1 MLTDE
6 AFPQPVRKVQSHASN
21 VSGRYPSVKMGV
33 SVQFESQHVELWAIY
48 AMERDDNVLEYYDQ
62 LTRIQLH
69 YHARSGRKTSP
80 RHTPDFLVIRR
91 DGAGFEE
98 WKSADALDKLAVRMP
113 ERYQRETS
121 GGWRCPPGEA
131 AAQALGLSY
140 RVRTSNEYHA
150 FYIQNLKF
158 LQDFWTHPLRLE
170 AQAQAQVL
178 EALRV
183 YPGVSVPVSCST
195 PLASPLIF
203 DGRLWE
209 AEIQNA
215 TVVLRPEVGAV
226 FTLTTEQFQRLV
238 DLGHIKQGERAT
250 PSPLQDAARERLVH
264 AGPKAL
270 EAANRRWREIL
281 AYIRGEAI
289 TVTPRSVQNWMA
301 AYRQAEAEAGC
312 GYLGLLD
319 RVARRGNHGIKRC
332 TPEITA
338 FFA

>member
-1 MLTDE
+1 MQKGNTAKAMLTDE
-6 AFPQPVRKVQSHASN
+6 AFRAWCQRNQIAPETETYIQRIRSSQPVRKVQSHASN
-21 VSGRYPSVKMGV
+21 V
-33 SVQFESQHVELWAIY
+33 
-48 AMERDDNVLEYYDQ
+48 
-62 LTRIQLH
+62 
-69 YHARSGRKTSP
+69 
-80 RHTPDFLVIRR
+80 
-91 DGAGFEE
+91 
-98 WKSADALDKLAVRMP
+98 
-113 ERYQRETS
+113 TS

-131 AAQALGLSY
+131 AAQALGLSH

-250 PSPLQDAARERLVH
+250 PSPLQDAAR
-264 AGPKAL
+264 
-270 EAANRRWREIL
+270 
-281 AYIRGEAI
+281 
-289 TVTPRSVQNWMA
+289 
-301 AYRQAEAEAGC
+301 
-312 GYLGLLD
+312 
-319 RVARRGNHGIKRC
+319 
-332 TPEITA
+332 
-338 FFA
+338 

>member
-1 MLTDE
+1 MQKGNTAKAMLTDE
-6 AFPQPVRKVQSHASN
+6 AFRAWCQRNQIAQETET
-21 VSGRYPSVKMGV
+21 Y
-33 SVQFESQHVELWAIY
+33 I
-48 AMERDDNVLEYYDQ
+48 
-62 LTRIQLH
+62 
-69 YHARSGRKTSP
+69 
-80 RHTPDFLVIRR
+80 

-98 WKSADALDKLAVRMP
+98 WKPADALDKLAVRMT
-113 ERYQRETS
+113 ERYQREDS

-131 AAQALGLSY
+131 TAQALGLSHH
-140 RVRTSNEYHA
+140 VRTSNEYHP

-281 AYIRGEAI
+281 AYITISYCTFYR
-289 TVTPRSVQNWMA
+289 PFHYQNSA
-301 AYRQAEAEAGC
+301 
-312 GYLGLLD
+312 
-319 RVARRGNHGIKRC
+319 H
-332 TPEITA
+332 
-338 FFA
+338 

>member
-1 MLTDE
+1 MLTSQHIFTDLAA
-6 AFPQPVRKVQSHASN
+6 AFLMAWEQVFL
-21 VSGRYPSVKMGV
+21 YPS
-33 SVQFESQHVELWAIY
+33 
-48 AMERDDNVLEYYDQ
+48 
-62 LTRIQLH
+62 
-69 YHARSGRKTSP
+69 
-80 RHTPDFLVIRR
+80 
-91 DGAGFEE
+91 FEE
-98 WKSADALDKLAVRMP
+98 VEAEKQVDK
-113 ERYQRETS
+113 
-121 GGWRCPPGEA
+121 
-131 AAQALGLSY
+131 
-140 RVRTSNEYHA
+140 
-150 FYIQNLKF
+150 
-158 LQDFWTHPLRLE
+158 
-170 AQAQAQVL
+170 
-178 EALRV
+178 
-183 YPGVSVPVSCST
+183 PVSCST

-215 TVVLRPEVGAV
+215 TVVLHPEVGAV

-250 PSPLQDAARERLVH
+250 PSARTDAARERLVH

-319 RVARRGNHGIKRC
+319 RVARR
-332 TPEITA
+332 
-338 FFA
+338 

>member
-1 MLTDE
+1 MQKGNTAKAMLTDE
-6 AFPQPVRKVQSHASN
+6 AFRAWCQRNQIAPETETYIQRIRSSQPVRKVQSHASN

-183 YPGVSVPVSCST
+183 YPGVSV
-195 PLASPLIF
+195 
-203 DGRLWE
+203 
-209 AEIQNA
+209 
-215 TVVLRPEVGAV
+215 
-226 FTLTTEQFQRLV
+226 
-238 DLGHIKQGERAT
+238 
-250 PSPLQDAARERLVH
+250 AA
-264 AGPKAL
+264 
-270 EAANRRWREIL
+270 
-281 AYIRGEAI
+281 
-289 TVTPRSVQNWMA
+289 
-301 AYRQAEAEAGC
+301 
-312 GYLGLLD
+312 LLD
-319 RVARRGNHGIKRC
+319 AH
-332 TPEITA
+332 PELAVDVIWAMLTSQHIFTDLA
-338 FFA
+338 

>member
-6 AFPQPVRKVQSHASN
+6 AFRAWCQRNQIAPETET
-21 VSGRYPSVKMGV
+21 Y
-33 SVQFESQHVELWAIY
+33 I
-48 AMERDDNVLEYYDQ
+48 
-62 LTRIQLH
+62 
-69 YHARSGRKTSP
+69 
-80 RHTPDFLVIRR
+80 

-98 WKSADALDKLAVRMP
+98 WKPADALDKLAVRMP

-131 AAQALGLSY
+131 TAQALGLSHH
-140 RVRTSNEYHA
+140 VRTSNEYHP
-150 FYIQNLKF
+150 FYIQNLMF

-183 YPGVSVPVSCST
+183 YPGVSVAALLDAHPELAVDVIWAMLTSQHIFTDLAAAFLMDWEQVFLYPSFEEVEAEKQVDKPVSCST

-215 TVVLRPEVGAV
+215 TVVLHPEVGAV

-250 PSPLQDAARERLVH
+250 PSPLQDAAWERLVH

-301 AYRQAEAEAGC
+301 AYRQAEAGC

-319 RVARRGNHGIKRC
+319 RVARRGNHGIKRF